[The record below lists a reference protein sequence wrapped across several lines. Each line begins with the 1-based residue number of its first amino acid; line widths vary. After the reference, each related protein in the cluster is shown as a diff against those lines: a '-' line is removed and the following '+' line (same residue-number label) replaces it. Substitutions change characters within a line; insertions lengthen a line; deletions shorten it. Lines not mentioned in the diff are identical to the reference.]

1 MAHAYTLSTFLRQ
14 TPNALLATY
23 FTRRGL
29 LRLVD
34 FSSLGKTETK
44 PIMTAIEGL
53 DSDVR
58 ASVEADFQSIF
69 SLATKSGTRVIVDQ
83 AALRGLFIADEIE
96 AMENHYH
103 RALWLWLEH
112 DAGSSSTL
120 FDDCV
125 TVARFDQL
133 SFSASRRRKDLPE
146 QVPGYDDSVLQDMA
160 AAISGIYKRQGR
172 GYRCKVDH
180 YLRIEPTRHCFY
192 AYPEDF
198 TTSELQFDGP
208 SLARRT
214 RKSVFDVAF
223 VFRPDEGVL
232 EISAPGKK
240 KDIQTLQ
247 EVFCRCALG
256 MDRLPPLNNSRC
268 YELNG
273 LKNRSFQFPTDPLDR
288 IARVDVAALRL
299 QVNGQPRQRFWIES
313 DPRSGVSLYD
323 WMEQVVDQNSVPL
336 SMLDVAQAR
345 IRVEWEPEKGS
356 KPRTA
361 TFTLGVPDSCTLKDE
376 PHHLVVKRYLKAW
389 TIAA

>member
-14 TPNALLATY
+14 TPNALLAEY

-29 LRLVD
+29 LGSVD
-34 FSSLGKTETK
+34 LSSLGKTETK
-44 PIMTAIEGL
+44 PIMTAVEEL
-53 DSDVR
+53 DPDMR
-58 ASVEADFQSIF
+58 ASVEADFQPVF

-83 AALRGLFIADEIE
+83 AALHGLFIADEIE
-96 AMENHYH
+96 AMENHYY

-112 DAGSSSTL
+112 GAPSTL

-125 TVARFDQL
+125 TVARFDHL
-133 SFSASRRRKDLPE
+133 SFSASRRRKDLPK
-146 QVPGYDDSVLQDMA
+146 QVPGCGDAVLEKMA
-160 AAISGIYKRQGR
+160 AAISAVYKPQGR

-180 YLRIEPTRHCFY
+180 YLRADPTRHCFY

-198 TTSELQFDGP
+198 TTSELQFEGQ

-214 RKSVFDVAF
+214 RKSVFEVAF

-256 MDRLPPLNNSRC
+256 MGRLPPLNNSRC

-273 LKNRSFQFPTDPLDR
+273 LKKRSFAFPTDPQDK
-288 IARVDVAALRL
+288 IARVEVVALRL
-299 QVNGQPRQRFWIES
+299 RVNGLPRQRVLIES
-313 DPRSGVSLYD
+313 DPTSDLSLYD
-323 WMEQVVDQNSVPL
+323 WMDRVVDQQSVPL

-345 IRVEWEPEKGS
+345 IRVEWEPENGS
-356 KPRTA
+356 KPKTA